1 MLYSKKQ
8 ARGMMVALGE
18 HAEEASQPIQLVR
31 SNYQLFMIC
40 GASKKYETAI
50 AWVPLHSHRQCE
62 HPHLL
67 KTRSFLVWN

>member
-18 HAEEASQPIQLVR
+18 HAKKASQPIQLVR

-40 GASKKYETAI
+40 GASKNMKPKFHGYLYTVTDNVSI
-50 AWVPLHSHRQCE
+50 LIC
-62 HPHLL
+62 
-67 KTRSFLVWN
+67 